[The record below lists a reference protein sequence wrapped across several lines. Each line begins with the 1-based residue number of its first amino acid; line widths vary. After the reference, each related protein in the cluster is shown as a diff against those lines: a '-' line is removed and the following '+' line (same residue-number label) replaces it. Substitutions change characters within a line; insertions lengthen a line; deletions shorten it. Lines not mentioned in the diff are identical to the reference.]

1 MYMSDLWQRGEE
13 KGTFAF
19 AKQPASLLT
28 NEPAIN
34 QPTNQR
40 TYQFTNH
47 RIQRPCSPLHLNQ
60 RSKQPSSEP
69 SNQRTN

>member
-13 KGTFAF
+13 KGTFTF

-34 QPTNQR
+34 QPTYQR
-40 TYQFTNH
+40 NISLPTTESRGH
-47 RIQRPCSPLHLNQ
+47 VPLC
-60 RSKQPSSEP
+60 
-69 SNQRTN
+69 T